1 MIKSSF
7 KRNDAG
13 QILSFEVSGHAE
25 AGPYGSDLVCAAV
38 SALTIST
45 VNGINALA
53 GFEPIV
59 ETNEAEGGYLYV
71 EMIEH
76 TNQEQTNIA
85 QILLENLLLGLQAVE
100 QEHNEFIQVK
110 TINEK

>member
-7 KRNDAG
+7 KRNDSG
-13 QILSFEVSGHAE
+13 QIVSFEVSGHAE
-25 AGPYGSDLVCAAV
+25 SGPYGSDIVCAAV

-45 VNGINALA
+45 VNGIDALA

-59 ETNEAEGGYLYV
+59 ETNEDEGGYLYV
-71 EMIEH
+71 EVISKA
-76 TNQEQTNIA
+76 NQEQTNIA

-100 QEHNEFIQVK
+100 RENLDFIQVK